1 MDTIKIA
8 VGGPS
13 GRMTFVNGAY
23 NQSPSSTSFDE
34 TKNPA
39 AQRRPDL
46 SKSIQQTNQSAQA

>member
-13 GRMTFVNGAY
+13 ERMTFVNGVY
-23 NQSPSSTSFDE
+23 NQNPSPISFDE

-39 AQRRPDL
+39 TQRRPDL
-46 SKSIQQTNQSAQA
+46 SKSIEPTNQSAQA